1 MYEDPNGKDID
12 WVLNV
17 HKISQIVILDLDN
30 LPPYWKK
37 LESYLVSFGN
47 TYYLTKAEEI
57 MYNKISANRIFA
69 VEEIESKSELFLQPG
84 GRHLMLFGLKKK
96 LNDKESFILII
107 KCHFLIYRKCLCRAR
122 GVGVFGEFLGTWAR
136 QRHFSPKN
144 FK

>member
-1 MYEDPNGKDID
+1 MSDINIITPPDFLHNKNFSVFLFYPSLYVKEQFQEIISKSKNRFNVYMYEDPNGKDID

-17 HKISQIVILDLDN
+17 HKLSQIVILDLDN

-69 VEEIESKSELFLQPG
+69 VEEIESK
-84 GRHLMLFGLKKK
+84 
-96 LNDKESFILII
+96 
-107 KCHFLIYRKCLCRAR
+107 
-122 GVGVFGEFLGTWAR
+122 LGCK
-136 QRHFSPKN
+136 FEI
-144 FK
+144 

>member
-1 MYEDPNGKDID
+1 MSDINIITPPDFLHNKNFSVFLFYPSLYVKEQFQEIISKSKNRFNVYMYEDPNGKDID

-17 HKISQIVILDLDN
+17 HKLSQIVILDLDN

-69 VEEIESKSELFLQPG
+69 VEEIGSKLG
-84 GRHLMLFGLKKK
+84 GKF
-96 LNDKESFILII
+96 EI
-107 KCHFLIYRKCLCRAR
+107 
-122 GVGVFGEFLGTWAR
+122 
-136 QRHFSPKN
+136 
-144 FK
+144 

>member
-1 MYEDPNGKDID
+1 MSDINIIKPPDFLHNKNFSVFLFYPSLYVKEQFQEIISKSKNRFNVYMYEDPNGKDID

-17 HKISQIVILDLDN
+17 HKLSQIVILDLDN

-69 VEEIESKSELFLQPG
+69 VEEIESKLG
-84 GRHLMLFGLKKK
+84 GKF
-96 LNDKESFILII
+96 EI
-107 KCHFLIYRKCLCRAR
+107 
-122 GVGVFGEFLGTWAR
+122 
-136 QRHFSPKN
+136 
-144 FK
+144 